1 MIDYPKMLYKGS
13 LATYITIEDEHEEQA
28 ALQAGYVEHDDLP
41 DDVPV
46 DDALSGSYLPDDDEE
61 YIVELQLELEQL
73 QAENAELREQ
83 VAAYE
88 ATQRTDEQTQAAT
101 DTVGTDAGPV
111 DYSEWTNSQ
120 LQKAIVDAGKTYNK
134 RDSKAELINIL
145 QGEK

>member
-13 LATYITIEDEHEEQA
+13 LATYIIIEDEHEEQA
-28 ALQAGYVEHDDLP
+28 ALQAGYVEHGDLP

-46 DDALSGSYLPDDDEE
+46 NEFPEDVESH
-61 YIVELQLELEQL
+61 IVNLEDQIVTLQLE
-73 QAENAELREQ
+73 NIDLREQ
-83 VAAYE
+83 LAAYE
-88 ATQRTDEQTQAAT
+88 NQRTDEQTQE
-101 DTVGTDAGPV
+101 DHSQPSTDAGQV

-120 LQKAIVDAGKTYNK
+120 LQEAIVEAGKTYNK

>member
-1 MIDYPKMLYKGS
+1 MINYPKMLYKGS

-28 ALQAGYVEHDDLP
+28 ALQAGYVEHGDLP
-41 DDVPV
+41 D

-73 QAENAELREQ
+73 QAENAELREK

-88 ATQRTDEQTQAAT
+88 NQRTDEQTQAAT
-101 DTVGTDAGPV
+101 DTAGTNAGSV
-111 DYSEWTNSQ
+111 DYSEWTNGQ
-120 LQKAIVDAGKTYNK
+120 LQEAIVEAGKTYNK

-145 QGEK
+145 QG

>member
-1 MIDYPKMLYKGS
+1 MIDYPKMLYKGNQ
-13 LATYITIEDEHEEQA
+13 TNYVHIIVDDEHEEQA
-28 ALQAGYVEHDDLP
+28 ALQAGYVEYGELNEA
-41 DDVPV
+41 PV
-46 DDALSGSYLPDDDEE
+46 DSVLPDDDEE

-83 VAAYE
+83 LAAYE
-88 ATQRTDEQTQAAT
+88 NQRTDEQAQTT
-101 DTVGTDAGPV
+101 DDTAGTNAGSV

-145 QGEK
+145 QG

>member
-13 LATYITIEDEHEEQA
+13 IAESTIVNDEHEEQA

-41 DDVPV
+41 DDVPS

-73 QAENAELREQ
+73 QAENAELREK

-88 ATQRTDEQTQAAT
+88 NQRTDEQTQAPADT
-101 DTVGTDAGPV
+101 DSTDAGQV

-120 LQKAIVDAGKTYNK
+120 LQEAITKAGKIYK
-134 RDSKAELINIL
+134 SGDKKPQLIAIL
-145 QGEK
+145 EGAK